1 MDFNPNLKS
10 SLKKAIKIDYNEINK
25 MPKVSNF
32 FRGEIVANN
41 NNNQPKRLSYDKK
54 EIFYTSRMKE
64 SELEPKLLLEKLPP
78 AFNLKNHRNSN
89 DSKTTTNTKY
99 SSNEHK
105 NNGHKKL
112 TLNNSNETSPEEM
125 VQINFNKPKSK
136 GDETKKIN
144 NFFIEEEINIQKQ
157 LQIKKNNN
165 INKRLSP
172 FKVIKKNNL
181 LGNNDYGDKN
191 IFIYNNSNNTNNNH
205 HLKNN
210 FSEYENII
218 PRNNLLELGINHKY
232 NSNIKNYVNNS
243 TFNKTNEDKYK
254 YSEKK
259 YKLKTININ
268 NINSKKNNY
277 LLANESLNTSGS
289 IKKNYRKSSDPETY
303 HQELKELKNIEGQ
316 VKKNIRS
323 GSYMNMVNYQILQT
337 DSYYSPV
344 STNTNVHTITNMT
357 NNNFSMG
364 GNTIKEMDEFK
375 LSENMAFNHFF
386 PTKKNSEKM
395 KKLKSSKY
403 ISNNIR
409 SIKNITKIQKIPII
423 TGGVLG
429 NINFNLKYNKNGH
442 NHNHIHEQESNNK
455 DIFSTIK
462 SNKKDIENINE
473 GITFKLFNGYKYYF
487 NLRNANIYFL
497 KEVQYNFAKGVSTSI
512 NAWNKIFHNN
522 TNYLNIIS
530 RKLNTPENHYT
541 FVIEYPRGGESI
553 SDIIDSIGL
562 HEEKLINKIISEIY
576 KNIKILKSTNE
587 NETIKQYQ
595 NIPFCL
601 CDIFLTINEN
611 IKIMPPVIRKIPI
624 NSTRNNNGNIRNKKE
639 GYNICQCKKNF
650 EKLKS
655 IFNFSNNSLF
665 CLGLSLIQ
673 LVTQNILFKTKS
685 YNYLINKKGHIDEAN
700 QKHCC
705 LLHSLLSIEEKE
717 TNNKNK
723 ILSNFLSL
731 YNPNLS
737 SFIHQCTKFDND
749 INNINDIDKFPKSDF
764 IDCYHDINNDI
775 NISMKELFKIITYIK
790 NNDYLSPNNFFKNF
804 ELLYNDMKINSNN
817 FKKLLH
823 ENKVINVLIRSFDMD
838 KHEFKNKFRKIIS
851 NNENN
856 NEYDEYDE
864 NKNFVNS
871 GNCFYKSSLRKKLE
885 NNRNKNFG
893 EINLENNNLNEEN
906 NKGIIIFKNYNNS
919 ENN

>member
-10 SLKKAIKIDYNEINK
+10 SLKKAVKIDYNEINK

-32 FRGEIVANN
+32 FRGEIVT

-54 EIFYTSRMKE
+54 EIFYTSRIKE

-78 AFNLKNHRNSN
+78 AFNLKNQRNSN

-105 NNGHKKL
+105 NNGYKKL

-125 VQINFNKPKSK
+125 VKINFNNPKSK
-136 GDETKKIN
+136 GDEHKKIN
-144 NFFIEEEINIQKQ
+144 NYFIEEEINIQKQ
-157 LQIKKNNN
+157 LQIKKNNKPN
-165 INKRLSP
+165 NKGLSP
-172 FKVIKKNNL
+172 FKVIKNNNL
-181 LGNNDYGDKN
+181 LGNNDFGDKN
-191 IFIYNNSNNTNNNH
+191 IYKYNNTNTNNNS
-205 HLKNN
+205 HLKTN

-218 PRNNLLELGINHKY
+218 SRNNLIVLELNHKY

-254 YSEKK
+254 YSDKK
-259 YKLKTININ
+259 YKLNTININ
-268 NINSKKNNY
+268 NINTKKNNY

-289 IKKNYRKSSDPETY
+289 IKKNYRKSSEPETY
-303 HQELKELKNIEGQ
+303 HQELKELKNIEGGI
-316 VKKNIRS
+316 KKNVRS

-364 GNTIKEMDEFK
+364 GNTIKETDEFK
-375 LSENMAFNHFF
+375 LSENIAFNHIF
-386 PTKKNSEKM
+386 PQKKNSEKM

-403 ISNNIR
+403 INNNIR

-429 NINFNLKYNKNGH
+429 NINFNIKYNKNGH
-442 NHNHIHEQESNNK
+442 NYIHEQENNNK
-455 DIFSTIK
+455 DIFNTIK
-462 SNKKDIENINE
+462 SSKKDIENINE
-473 GITFKLFNGYKYYF
+473 GITFKFFNGYKYYF

-512 NAWNKIFHNN
+512 NAWNKCFHDNP
-522 TNYLNIIS
+522 NYLNIIS

-541 FVIEYPRGGESI
+541 FVVEYPRGGESI

-562 HEEKLINKIISEIY
+562 HEEKLIFKIISEIY
-576 KNIKILKSTNE
+576 KNIKILKMENE
-587 NETIKQYQ
+587 NEIINQYK

-624 NSTRNNNGNIRNKKE
+624 NSTRNNNGNNRNKKE
-639 GYNICQCKKNF
+639 NNNICQCKKNL

-665 CLGLSLIQ
+665 ALGLSILQII
-673 LVTQNILFKTKS
+673 TQNILFKMNS
-685 YNYLINKKGHIDEAN
+685 YNILINKRSNINGTREE
-700 QKHCC
+700 KHCC
-705 LLHSLLSIEEKE
+705 LLHSLLKIEEKD
-717 TNNKNK
+717 NNKNK

-737 SFIHQCTKFDND
+737 SFIHQCTQFNND
-749 INNINDIDKFPKSDF
+749 YNNINNLDKYPKSDF
-764 IDCYHDINNDI
+764 IDCYHDINNNI
-775 NISMKELFKIITYIK
+775 NLSIKELFKIMTYIK
-790 NNDYLSPNNFFKNF
+790 NNDYLSPNNFFKTF
-804 ELLYNDMKINSNN
+804 DLLFNDMKINSNN

-823 ENKVINVLIRSFDMD
+823 ENKVINVLIRSFDID

-856 NEYDEYDE
+856 IEYDEYDE

-885 NNRNKNFG
+885 NNRNKNFN